1 MVDGAFATNQALLA
15 EARGV
20 LGKRRQLLW
29 LIGGSGSGKTTVSRA
44 VAARMGVPVY
54 DMDEAFFGRYRPDP
68 QRHPATTAWF
78 SAANPLGWMLSLP
91 WPAFNALYRASNA
104 EMLDLLAA
112 DLADQ
117 ADAPL
122 VIDGGITHP
131 SVLTRVIPADR
142 VVCLLRDS
150 ASREQEWETAASRAE
165 MRAAVLALSDGA
177 TMWARFL
184 DYDRRLTATIARES
198 RELGIKTVSWDAAT
212 PVEDL
217 AATVIAYAD
226 WRH

>member
-131 SVLTRVIPADR
+131 SVLTRVIPAAR

-198 RELGIKTVSWDAAT
+198 RELWIKTVSWDAAT